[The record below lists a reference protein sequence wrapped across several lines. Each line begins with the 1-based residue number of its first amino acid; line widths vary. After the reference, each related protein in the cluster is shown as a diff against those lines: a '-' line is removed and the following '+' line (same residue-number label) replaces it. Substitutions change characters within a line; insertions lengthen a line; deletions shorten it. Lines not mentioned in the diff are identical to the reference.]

1 MRRVIL
7 LCAALLCLWLPAG
20 MAEEEAERIAGGLDV
35 SEWQAYADAA
45 GLEIDVRET
54 LLSLV
59 SAQDGWDV
67 QGALAAL
74 GETLRA
80 QLRESVSLIVLFAA
94 PALVC
99 ALAKQ
104 FAPQNGGVIEW
115 IGVLAAASA
124 MLAAFASAFS
134 QAERAVSLL
143 SQCAQAVSPLLI
155 ALLSAAGGGATAALL
170 SPMAALAGGAIGT
183 AAGGSGLALCAC
195 AAGVAAAGE
204 LSERIR
210 LTKLFKL
217 LRTLC
222 NWLMGAWLTAF
233 LAVVSVQ
240 GLLGAG
246 YDSAAVRTAQYAVD
260 NLMPVVG
267 GDVADTMDALIGSA
281 QLVKNAAGVTGLC
294 LLLLV
299 CVRPLLAILAP
310 LLASRLAAAMI
321 EPVEDGP
328 VARLIDRFGDVLSM
342 LLVVVVASCVMAMV
356 LIGATLASG
365 GAVR

>member
-1 MRRVIL
+1 MKRVIL
-7 LCAALLCLWLPAG
+7 LCAALLCLWLPACI
-20 MAEEEAERIAGGLDV
+20 AEEEAERIAGGLDV

-134 QAERAVSLL
+134 QAER
-143 SQCAQAVSPLLI
+143 AVSPLLI

-342 LLVVVVASCVMAMV
+342 LLVVVVASCVMALV

>member
-115 IGVLAAASA
+115 IGVLAAAGA

-170 SPMAALAGGAIGT
+170 SP
-183 AAGGSGLALCAC
+183 AGGSGLALCAC

>member
-115 IGVLAAASA
+115 IGVLAAAGA

-134 QAERAVSLL
+134 QAERAVS
-143 SQCAQAVSPLLI
+143 PLLN